1 MDRVRALRGC
11 SFNVNVWGVGERGV
25 VSRAPSRP
33 RRAGR
38 GREARDQPGP
48 TRHELTADWESHDY
62 LGPETVTVNM
72 LPTSQQISKR
82 GFVMDCIALIVLNQ
96 AKQFCVYCIAFEPKL
111 YGTTATILI
120 NFEIFRSNATAPDC
134 SN

>member
-62 LGPETVTVNM
+62 LGPETVTVNEHVTN
-72 LPTSQQISKR
+72 LPTNIEER
-82 GFVMDCIALIVLNQ
+82 FRDGLHALHLFILR
-96 AKQFCVYCIAFEPKL
+96 L
-111 YGTTATILI
+111 Y
-120 NFEIFRSNATAPDC
+120 
-134 SN
+134 

>member
-96 AKQFCVYCIAFEPKL
+96 AKHFVSIAFEIDS
-111 YGTTATILI
+111 YGFCTPVTQRRVLIEI
-120 NFEIFRSNATAPDC
+120 NFQAPETL
-134 SN
+134 

>member
-82 GFVMDCIALIVLNQ
+82 GFVMDCIHCMHFYSDCIEPSQTVLIVQ
-96 AKQFCVYCIAFEPKL
+96 ICVSCI
-111 YGTTATILI
+111 
-120 NFEIFRSNATAPDC
+120 
-134 SN
+134 